1 MGHWTIQRR
10 LAVGFGVLILTLGC
24 ICILSS
30 TTMLSESRGTSDV
43 AQAYLPETQLAVA
56 FEREILN
63 ARIHFIY
70 HVTVQKPGALPAGWA
85 RFAKVREL
93 MPKLSE
99 QAAKSEKLAPLREQ
113 TRQLAVDPDEYEVV
127 LKRILDT
134 VARGEN
140 HGGAFDALLN
150 QWATVGGRVVGA
162 AGSLSSQ
169 SLDLAGKSSRST
181 ADSLSLAARA
191 AIAAS
196 LLAMALGAVVGWLV
210 TRRISRQLMRSVS
223 ELKDSVS
230 QVATAAA
237 HVEQASQNL
246 AQGASKQ
253 SASLEETSAACTEIH
268 SVATRNVEE
277 ARNMAVAMQRSR
289 RESESGREQMDHLVE
304 AMHEVS
310 ASNTRVSNVIK
321 VIDVIAF
328 QTNILAL
335 NASVEAARAGEA
347 GAGFAVVAD
356 EVRNLAQRSAQAAS
370 ETAQIISQSV
380 ATTTAGLSHMDE
392 VAAIIR
398 TVATDSETVQQMA
411 DHVSE
416 GGAEQTKG
424 LDQVTHSL
432 SQLEQMTQR
441 FAATSEESAAAS
453 AELSSQTETMT
464 QISDSLAAEVGA

>member
-1 MGHWTIQRR
+1 
-10 LAVGFGVLILTLGC
+10 
-24 ICILSS
+24 
-30 TTMLSESRGTSDV
+30 MLSESRGTREV
-43 AQAYLPETQLAVA
+43 AQAYLPETELAVA

-70 HVTVQKPGALPAGWA
+70 HVTVQKPGSLPAGWA

-99 QAAKSEKLAPLREQ
+99 QVASSEQLAPLREQ
-113 TRQLAVDPDEYEVV
+113 TRRLAVDLDEYEVV

-140 HGGAFDALLN
+140 QGEAFEALLN
-150 QWATVGGRVVGA
+150 QWASVGGRVVGA
-162 AGSLSSQ
+162 AGSLSGR
-169 SLDLAGKSSRST
+169 SLELADQSSRRS
-181 ADSLSLAARA
+181 AASLARMAAA

-196 LLAMALGAVVGWLV
+196 ILAMALGASVGWFV
-210 TRRISRQLMRSVS
+210 SRRISRQLMRSVG

-230 QVATAAA
+230 QVASAAVQ
-237 HVEQASQNL
+237 VEEASQNL
-246 AQGASKQ
+246 AQGASQQ

-277 ARNMAVAMQRSR
+277 ARHMALAMQRSR
-289 RESESGREQMDHLVE
+289 QASESGREQMDRLVE
-304 AMHEVS
+304 AMNEVS
-310 ASNTRVSNVIK
+310 ESNTRVSHVIK
-321 VIDVIAF
+321 AIDEIAF

-335 NASVEAARAGEA
+335 NASVEAARAGQA

-356 EVRNLAQRSAQAAS
+356 EVRNLAQRSARAAS
-370 ETAQIISQSV
+370 ETAEIISQSV
-380 ATTTAGLSHMDE
+380 ATTTTALSHINE

-398 TVATDSETVQQMA
+398 TAAADSETVQQMA
-411 DHVSE
+411 DHVNE

-424 LDQVTHSL
+424 LDQVADSL

-441 FAATSEESAAAS
+441 FAATSEESAAAASQLS
-453 AELSSQTETMT
+453 AQTQTMA
-464 QISDSLAAEVGA
+464 QVSEALAALVGT